1 LGRTHHKDSAGAFVS
16 QPPNRED
23 IPPPAGEPQTVEF
36 GSRAASTAGLT
47 NGGECG
53 NDRVRVANVLRRVTA
68 TVLLLGWPMDKLGL
82 AMILLTILLA
92 GCGGSLR
99 GDASAGPNPGGGFYG
114 APNIDVGRINP

>member
-1 LGRTHHKDSAGAFVS
+1 
-16 QPPNRED
+16 
-23 IPPPAGEPQTVEF
+23 
-36 GSRAASTAGLT
+36 
-47 NGGECG
+47 
-53 NDRVRVANVLRRVTA
+53 VRVANVLRRVTA